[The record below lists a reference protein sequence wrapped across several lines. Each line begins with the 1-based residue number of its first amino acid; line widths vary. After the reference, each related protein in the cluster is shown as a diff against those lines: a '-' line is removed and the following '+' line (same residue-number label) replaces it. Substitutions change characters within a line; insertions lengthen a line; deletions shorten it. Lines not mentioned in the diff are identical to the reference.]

1 MSVTIE
7 AANNLK
13 DYLPLIGV
21 VIGGSLAVIGGFA
34 SSILVEWYRN
44 ASDSKK
50 LAFAFKGELQALS
63 SITKK
68 RGYIEYLKL
77 LISQMEATGQPV
89 CMQLHS
95 RREYFNVFNANVS
108 NIGVLKNPLPEM
120 IAIFY
125 VQANSI
131 MEDFQTY
138 REDVSN
144 DFTVEFLIASKKELV
159 SIMEDTFSLADEIV
173 IKIDELYS

>member
-1 MSVTIE
+1 MSVTIT
-7 AANNLK
+7 ATNNLK

-34 SSILVEWYRN
+34 SSIFVEWYRN
-44 ASDSKK
+44 ASESKK

-77 LISQMEATGQPV
+77 LISQMEATGQPMR
-89 CMQLHS
+89 MQLHS

-108 NIGVLKNPLPEM
+108 N
-120 IAIFY
+120 
-125 VQANSI
+125 
-131 MEDFQTY
+131 MEY
-138 REDVSN
+138 
-144 DFTVEFLIASKKELV
+144 
-159 SIMEDTFSLADEIV
+159 
-173 IKIDELYS
+173 